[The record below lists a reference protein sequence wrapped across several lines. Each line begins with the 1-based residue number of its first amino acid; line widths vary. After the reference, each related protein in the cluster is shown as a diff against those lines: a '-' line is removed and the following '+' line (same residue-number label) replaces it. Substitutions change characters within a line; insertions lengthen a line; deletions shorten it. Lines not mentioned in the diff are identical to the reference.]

1 MLFPLHGSDHLL
13 EDVIQK
19 RQDKKSTNHNV
30 PSTSNTIPFR
40 GGASDF
46 ALSSGFNGANLRCR
60 SEYPGAEDIVR
71 TREADILLEDFSMD
85 KPRWDFYQRRI
96 GVVHLTDCNLQGED
110 RWSS

>member
-13 EDVIQK
+13 GDINQK

-71 TREADILLEDFSMD
+71 TRDADILLEGFSMD
-85 KPRWDFYQRRI
+85 KRRWDLYERRI
-96 GVVHLTDCNLQGED
+96 GLVRLTDCNLQEEY